1 MIIILVCEWVFFC
14 SYKYVLLS
22 EQDRGER
29 PSNSQCSFGH
39 GDQLGIDITSECHE
53 AAPCDVAAQ
62 LHSVKTGSEVQAD
75 MDVNTCHMKSEDTDL
90 FRQHFG
96 SLSTTHK
103 VSDLACNIT
112 M

>member
-1 MIIILVCEWVFFC
+1 M
-14 SYKYVLLS
+14 
-22 EQDRGER
+22 
-29 PSNSQCSFGH
+29 
-39 GDQLGIDITSECHE
+39 
-53 AAPCDVAAQ
+53 AAQ

>member
-1 MIIILVCEWVFFC
+1 VNGSFFALINMYFFQNKTEVRYQVIV
-14 SYKYVLLS
+14 SAL
-22 EQDRGER
+22 
-29 PSNSQCSFGH
+29 F
-39 GDQLGIDITSECHE
+39 GIDITSECHE